1 MRNRGTSWW
10 KADEAAAWWSLALI
24 AFTFI
29 ILLLSVVEMGRMLLV
44 YTTIANA
51 ARAGARYAIV
61 QVESE
66 LEAASTDRAARPAPA
81 RKWTESYKNFA
92 SAGLVTTSNLT
103 ITVAYPDGTN
113 TAGSRVT
120 VKVMYPYDP
129 LIRFFSSMLGTTMGT
144 VSEGVITF

>member
-1 MRNRGTSWW
+1 MRKLSTSWW
-10 KADEAAAWWSLALI
+10 KADEASTLVEFSLIGFA
-24 AFTFI
+24 FI

-51 ARAGARYAIV
+51 ARAGSRYAIV
-61 QVESE
+61 HGGERTGSGIDGPSGPTCPCPQVDKVVTS
-66 LEAASTDRAARPAPA
+66 
-81 RKWTESYKNFA
+81 FA

-103 ITVAYPDGTN
+103 ITVEYPDGTN

-129 LIRFFSSMLGTTMGT
+129 LMGFFNSMLGTTMGT
-144 VSEGVITF
+144 VSEGVVTF